1 VGLNPEGASVV
12 KLTKT
17 VRNGVAGA
25 LIAAMP
31 VSTTV
36 AAVRPSAAVPT
47 AGSTAV
53 TAQGV
58 EEGVAAFP
66 WLPIGIVIATLVLA
80 IVVATKKGGNG
91 SGSLSR
97 G

>member
-1 VGLNPEGASVV
+1 MV
-12 KLTKT
+12 TKF

-31 VSTTV
+31 VSTTA
-36 AAVRPSAAVPT
+36 AAVRPNAAVPT

-58 EEGVAAFP
+58 EEGAVVFP
-66 WLPIGIVIATLVLA
+66 WLPIGIIVLTIALA
-80 IVVATKKGGNG
+80 LYIAADKNGDG

>member
-1 VGLNPEGASVV
+1 MV
-12 KLTKT
+12 KLTKI

-31 VSTTV
+31 ISSTV
-36 AAVRPSAAVPT
+36 AAVRPNAAVPA

-58 EEGVAAFP
+58 EDSAAAFP
-66 WLPIGIVIATLVLA
+66 WLPVGIVIATLVLA
-80 IVVATKKGGNG
+80 IVIASKNGGDG
-91 SGSLSR
+91 SGTLSR

>member
-1 VGLNPEGASVV
+1 MKV
-12 KLTKT
+12 TKI

-36 AAVRPSAAVPT
+36 AAVRPNAAIPA

-58 EEGVAAFP
+58 EDGVSAFP
-66 WLPIGIVIATLVLA
+66 FLPIGIVVLTLILALYIASTDN
-80 IVVATKKGGNG
+80 GEG
-91 SGSLSR
+91 SGSLSQ